1 MCPPFS
7 CHCHSSGSN
16 PVGGCAAV
24 LPNLPLRLAEYI
36 DMCILRFWTLLNKDK
51 MFPDKSAFSTIV
63 RKSLGKGYEALRLMS
78 MQTSPLFAESAG
90 DHVHSPPN
98 QPTGKSLTEYYI
110 VFRDYLAISALVNNT
125 NVSLDDPHVIDMSI
139 SGTLNYKFFKRVS
152 REQRHQSS
160 QAHRFKHES
169 TDSTLEEYMTYPDY
183 TPAISSP
190 PRTRGCTKIQGAPL
204 NPAP

>member
-78 MQTSPLFAESAG
+78 MQTSPYLLSPRVIMSTAHQISPLENRLRSTTSYFAIIW
-90 DHVHSPPN
+90 
-98 QPTGKSLTEYYI
+98 Q
-110 VFRDYLAISALVNNT
+110 YLL
-125 NVSLDDPHVIDMSI
+125 
-139 SGTLNYKFFKRVS
+139 
-152 REQRHQSS
+152 
-160 QAHRFKHES
+160 
-169 TDSTLEEYMTYPDY
+169 
-183 TPAISSP
+183 
-190 PRTRGCTKIQGAPL
+190 
-204 NPAP
+204 